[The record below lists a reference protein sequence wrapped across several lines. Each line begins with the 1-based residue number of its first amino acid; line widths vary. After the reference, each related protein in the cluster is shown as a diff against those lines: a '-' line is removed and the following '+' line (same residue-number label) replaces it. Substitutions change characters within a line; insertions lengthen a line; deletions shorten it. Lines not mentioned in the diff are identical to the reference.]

1 MYAFEVTIDDI
12 LNVYQERGT
21 KVSVSLAQAV
31 MDDLDFDLIE
41 EAALLGDDIE
51 EQTDFAYEE
60 IKRQLFGTT

>member
-31 MDDLDFDLIE
+31 MDDLNFDLIE
-41 EAALLGDDIE
+41 EAALRGADIE